1 MKVYFDNAASTP
13 PHPKVFEK
21 MKPFLTDNFGN
32 ASSIHS
38 FGRNARVAIEE
49 SREVIADFIN
59 ANPSEIYFTSGGTE
73 ANNFVVFGI
82 ARAELAES
90 ERNHLITSEAEH
102 HSVYDSFLEL
112 SKNGFTVN
120 FLNVGKDSI
129 ISDESLLQNI
139 NPSTSLIS
147 LMHINNETGA
157 VFQIGHYSSQLKQN
171 NIFIHSD
178 SVQSFGKYKIDVK
191 LSGVDSITASAHK
204 INGPKGIGFAYVK
217 SGTPLSPILFG
228 GSQERNRRGGTEN
241 VAGIIGFAEAVRI
254 AKDSMCE
261 NLNHV
266 QELKLRLIKGIQ
278 SIDEQGII
286 INGGENNSPYILS
299 ITLQSD
305 HYKNDPEAMLMFLD
319 INGVAVSNGAAC
331 TSGTLKPSH
340 VILSTGYSVEDAKG
354 TIRFSFG
361 RQNTT
366 EEVDYTLEI
375 INQLTNKFKKKI

>member
-1 MKVYFDNAASTP
+1 MEVYFDNAATTP
-13 PHPKVFEK
+13 LHPRVLQK
-21 MKPFLTDNFGN
+21 MQPFLTENFGN

-38 FGRNARVAIEE
+38 FGRKVRVAIEE
-49 SREVIADFIN
+49 SRELIADFIN

-82 ARAELAES
+82 ARSELAES
-90 ERNHLITSEAEH
+90 GRNHLITTEAEH

-120 FLNVGKDSI
+120 FLKVEKDSI
-129 ISDESLLQNI
+129 INNESLLQEI
-139 NPSTSLIS
+139 NPNSSLIS
-147 LMHINNETGA
+147 IMHINNETGA
-157 VFQIGHYSSQLKQN
+157 VSPIEQFSSLLKQK
-171 NIFIHSD
+171 NIFFHTD

-191 LSGVDSITASAHK
+191 LSGIDSITASAHK

-254 AKDSMCE
+254 AKDSIQQ
-261 NLNHV
+261 NTNHV
-266 QELKLRLIKGIQ
+266 NELKQRFITGIR
-278 SIDEQGII
+278 SIDRQGII
-286 INGGENNSPYILS
+286 INGGINTSPYILS
-299 ITLQSD
+299 ITLKSD

-319 INGVAVSNGAAC
+319 INGVAVSSGAAC
-331 TSGTLKPSH
+331 SSGTVKPSH
-340 VILSTGYSVEDAKG
+340 VILSTGHSVEDAKG

-361 RQNTT
+361 WQNTF
-366 EEVDYTLEI
+366 EEVEYALEVI
-375 INQLTNKFKKKI
+375 DKMLKKFKR

>member
-1 MKVYFDNAASTP
+1 MKVYFDNAATTP
-13 PHPKVFEK
+13 LHPKVFEK
-21 MKPFLTDNFGN
+21 MRPFLMENFGN

-38 FGRNARVAIEE
+38 FGRKARVAIEE

-82 ARAELAES
+82 ARSELAES
-90 ERNHLITSEAEH
+90 GRNHLITSEAEH

-112 SKNGFTVN
+112 SENGFTVN
-120 FLNVGKDSI
+120 FLNIGKDSLI
-129 ISDESLLQNI
+129 CNELLLQNI
-139 NPSTSLIS
+139 NPNSSLIS

-157 VFQIGHYSSQLKQN
+157 VAPIEHFSSLLKQKN
-171 NIFIHSD
+171 VFFHAD

-191 LSGVDSITASAHK
+191 LSGIDSITASAHK

-254 AKDSMCE
+254 ASNSMQK
-261 NLNHV
+261 NKNDV
-266 QELKLRLIKGIQ
+266 TELKQRFITGIH
-278 SIDEQGII
+278 SIDRQGII
-286 INGGENNSPYILS
+286 INGGINTSPYILS
-299 ITLQSD
+299 ITLKSD
-305 HYKNDPEAMLMFLD
+305 YYKNDPEAMLMFLD

-361 RQNTT
+361 WQNTN
-366 EEVDYTLEI
+366 EEVDYSLEV
-375 INQLTNKFKKKI
+375 INQLTNKFKK